1 VILRP
6 LRDPSIN
13 PSSGTREFNVVR
25 RVIAAAALVVGLSVL
40 WVGVASA
47 HVHIVPD
54 STPRGSDL
62 TAAFTVPNEES
73 AANTT
78 ELQVQIPT
86 DHPIGAV
93 TVAPVPGWT
102 INVIKSKLAT
112 PLKTDDG
119 TVTEAVS
126 EIDWTGGTIAPD
138 QFQEFPI
145 SFDSLPDDV
154 SSLTFK
160 AVQTYSNG
168 DVVRWIETDAN
179 GVEAEHPAPVLT
191 LTKGSGDVTAAA
203 TPPKTSGSTVTTYH
217 AVASSSDV
225 STAKTLGVVGIIVGA
240 LGLLVAAGALLRKP
254 KAPLVPEA

>member
-1 VILRP
+1 
-6 LRDPSIN
+6 
-13 PSSGTREFNVVR
+13 VVR
-25 RVIAAAALVVGLSVL
+25 RVIAAATLVVALSVL
-40 WVGVASA
+40 WAGVASA

-62 TAAFTVPNEES
+62 TAVFTVPNEES

-102 INVIKSKLAT
+102 VTVTKSKLAT

-126 EIDWTGGTIAPD
+126 EVTWTGGTIGPD

-154 SSLTFK
+154 ASLTFP

-168 DVVRWIETDAN
+168 DIVRWIETDAN
-179 GVEAEHPAPVLT
+179 GVVAEHPAPVLK
-191 LTKGSGDVTAAA
+191 LTTAADAA
-203 TPPKTSGSTVTTYH
+203 TSSTKSTASTTTSG
-217 AVASSSDV
+217 ASSSDV
-225 STAKTLGVVGIIVGA
+225 STAKALGIVGIVVGA
-240 LGLLVAAGALLRKP
+240 LGLLVAAGALMRKP
-254 KAPLVPEA
+254 KATPTS

>member
-1 VILRP
+1 VI
-6 LRDPSIN
+6 
-13 PSSGTREFNVVR
+13 R
-25 RVIAAAALVVGLSVL
+25 RVIAAATLIVGLSVL
-40 WVGVASA
+40 WAGVASA

-62 TAAFTVPNEES
+62 TAVFTVPNEES

-78 ELQVQIPT
+78 ELQIQIPT

-102 INVIKSKLAT
+102 INVTKSKLAT

-119 TVTEAVS
+119 TVTEAIS
-126 EIDWTGGTIAPD
+126 EITWTGGTIAPD

-154 SSLTFK
+154 SSLTFP
-160 AVQTYSNG
+160 AIQTYSNG

-191 LTKGSGDVTAAA
+191 LTK
-203 TPPKTSGSTVTTYH
+203 
-217 AVASSSDV
+217 ASSDGATAPTKSSTAGSSSSASASSDDV
-225 STAKTLGVVGIIVGA
+225 STAKTLGIVGIIVGA
-240 LGLLVAAGALLRKP
+240 LGLLVAAGALMRKP
-254 KAPLVPEA
+254 KAPTAPPA

>member
-1 VILRP
+1 
-6 LRDPSIN
+6 
-13 PSSGTREFNVVR
+13 VVR
-25 RVIAAAALVVGLSVL
+25 RFIAAAALVVGLSVL
-40 WVGVASA
+40 WAGAASA
-47 HVHIVPD
+47 HVHIVPE

-62 TAAFTVPNEES
+62 TAVFTVPNEES
-73 AANTT
+73 AATT
-78 ELQVQIPT
+78 NELQIQIPT

-102 INVIKSKLAT
+102 INVIKSKLAV

-119 TVTEAVS
+119 TVTDAVS

-138 QFQEFPI
+138 QFQEFPV

-160 AVQTYSNG
+160 TVQTYSNG

-191 LTKGSGDVTAAA
+191 LTKGSGDAATAAPA
-203 TPPKTSGSTVTTYH
+203 KVSGSTAST
-217 AVASSSDV
+217 ASSSDN
-225 STAKTLGVVGIIVGA
+225 STAKSLGIAGIVIGA
-240 LGLLVAAGALLRKP
+240 MGLLVAAGALMRKP
-254 KAPLVPEA
+254 KAPSVPTPDA

>member
-1 VILRP
+1 
-6 LRDPSIN
+6 
-13 PSSGTREFNVVR
+13 VVR
-25 RVIAAAALVVGLSVL
+25 RFIAAAALVVGLSVL
-40 WVGVASA
+40 WAGAASA

-62 TAAFTVPNEES
+62 TAVFTVPNEES

-78 ELQVQIPT
+78 ELQIQIPI

-138 QFQEFPI
+138 QFQEFPV

-191 LTKGSGDVTAAA
+191 LTKGSDDAA
-203 TPPKTSGSTVTTYH
+203 P
-217 AVASSSDV
+217 AVAPAKSTLPRSTSTYIASSDV

-240 LGLLVAAGALLRKP
+240 LGLLVAAAALIRKP
-254 KAPLVPEA
+254 KPSPAPPA

>member
-1 VILRP
+1 VI
-6 LRDPSIN
+6 
-13 PSSGTREFNVVR
+13 R
-25 RVIAAAALVVGLSVL
+25 RAIAAATLVVGLSVL
-40 WVGVASA
+40 WAGAASA

-62 TAAFTVPNEES
+62 TAVFTVPNEES

-102 INVIKSKLAT
+102 VTVTKSKLAT

-126 EIDWTGGTIAPD
+126 EVTWTGGTIAPD
-138 QFQEFPI
+138 QFQQFPI
-145 SFDSLPDDV
+145 SFDSLPDDA
-154 SSLTFK
+154 SSLKFP

-168 DVVRWIETDAN
+168 DVVRWIESDAN

-191 LTKGSGDVTAAA
+191 LTKGSSDAAA
-203 TPPKTSGSTVTTYH
+203 TTPTSSSSVSSD
-217 AVASSSDV
+217 AVSSSDV
-225 STAKTLGVVGIIVGA
+225 STAKTLGIVGIVVGA
-240 LGLLVAAGALLRKP
+240 LGLVVAAGALMRKP
-254 KAPLVPEA
+254 KSTTPTT